1 MPGGFGSRGIEGMI
15 IACEYARVKN
25 IPYFGICLGM
35 QIALIEFARNMLG
48 LKGANSTEFDSKTNY
63 PVVALITEWKD
74 KTGKTERRTADSDLG
89 GTMRLGGQTC
99 ILKKGSNVFRMYKK
113 NEIVEGIGTDMR

>member
-1 MPGGFGSRGIEGMI
+1 
-15 IACEYARVKN
+15 
-25 IPYFGICLGM
+25 M

-48 LKGANSTEFDSKTNY
+48 FKGANSTEFDSKTNY

-74 KTGKTERRTADSDLG
+74 KSGKTERRTSDSDLG

-99 ILKKGSNVFRMYKK
+99 ILKRALMFLECTKRKRLLKG
-113 NEIVEGIGTDMR
+113 IDTDMR

>member
-15 IACEYARVKN
+15 IACEYARLKN

-89 GTMRLGGQTC
+89 GNNEAGWTDLHF
-99 ILKKGSNVFRMYKK
+99 KKGLQCF
-113 NEIVEGIGTDMR
+113 